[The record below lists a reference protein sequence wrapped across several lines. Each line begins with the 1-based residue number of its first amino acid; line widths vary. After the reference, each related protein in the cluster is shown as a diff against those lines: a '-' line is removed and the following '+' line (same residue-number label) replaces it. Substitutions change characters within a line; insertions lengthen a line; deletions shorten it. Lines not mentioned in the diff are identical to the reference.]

1 MKSPIFLPI
10 ERLVVGCLCA
20 GALAAGACGDG
31 HGAPTSPTASPVA
44 ASLPAVVPGNQGTVP
59 QTAEAPSALSK
70 SHSLLL
76 LTKTCDAIDHCT
88 VITVA
93 AGPIP
98 VGTGAFYT
106 GPLLENRTTS
116 GIVLTTPSGDTA
128 TGHCSLNYKTG
139 LGTCVF
145 TSGTGEL
152 AGFHAN
158 VKVTSDFVSNPAGV
172 FTWRGTYHFV
182 GRD

>member
-1 MKSPIFLPI
+1 
-10 ERLVVGCLCA
+10 
-20 GALAAGACGDG
+20 
-31 HGAPTSPTASPVA
+31 
-44 ASLPAVVPGNQGTVP
+44 VPDQAIP
-59 QTAEAPSALSK
+59 QTVATTEAPSAFSQ
-70 SHSLLL
+70 SHPLL

-88 VITVA
+88 VITA
-93 AGPIP
+93 EAGPIP

-128 TGHCSLNYKTG
+128 TGHCSLNHKTG

-158 VKVTSDFVSNPAGV
+158 VKVTSDFVSDPAGV
-172 FTWRGTYHFV
+172 FTWSGTYHFV